1 MATVVFGAAFSCSGA
16 YREEK
21 RDREEICGG
30 ALGKRKGAR
39 VRYRE
44 RGEGFMEGKRRR
56 RAHAPGVVAAEGKGA
71 RLLRAS
77 LGRRRQQNKTK
88 QNKTKQKLRVGLD
101 WTRSVWPE
109 KGRRV
114 FQIC

>member
-1 MATVVFGAAFSCSGA
+1 MATVVFGAAFLA
-16 YREEK
+16 RELTEKKK

-30 ALGKRKGAR
+30 ALGERKGAR

-56 RAHAPGVVAAEGKGA
+56 RARAPGVVVAEGKGA

-88 QNKTKQKLRVGLD
+88 KQKLRVGLD
-101 WTRSVWPE
+101 WTCSVWPE